1 MRLFLAI
8 VALLMVGCSKPAY
21 VDMQAVDP
29 NCWDRAVSIF
39 YENEDVE
46 SLHNLSVVLRY
57 NNDFQADTLSV
68 VVHTSLPDAHQF
80 REQVILHLAREYSS
94 TAVTSSE
101 LVPYRADVQLNQK
114 GCYIFT
120 ITPTR
125 AVEGIEAVG
134 IGIK

>member
-21 VDMQAVDP
+21 VDMKVVDP
-29 NCWDRAVSIF
+29 NCWDSAVSIF

-46 SLHNLSVVLRY
+46 SLRNLSIALRY
-57 NNDFQADTLSV
+57 NNDFQSDTLSV
-68 VVHTSLPDAHQF
+68 MVHTSLPDVHQF
-80 REQVILHLAREYSS
+80 CERVTLHLAREYSS

-120 ITPTR
+120 ITPSR

-134 IGIK
+134 IGSK